1 MQDKYKLII
10 VDNEKLAAEF
20 LDFPS
25 RLYKNDPYW
34 VRPLD
39 SEIEKIFDPQ
49 KNKNFRTGDAIRW
62 LAVDNNGNTMGR
74 IAAFYEKGTAMKNN
88 QPTGGV
94 GFFESVNNQEVANL
108 LFDAGKEWLQN
119 KGMEAMDGPVNFG
132 ERDVFWGCL
141 YDGFTDPNY
150 NMPYNFKYYNDLF
163 NNYGFKEYFKQYTYR
178 LELEGGLKSETVR
191 QKALRLRRDPGYNFE
206 ILNWKV
212 VDRYA
217 DDFMVVFNKAW
228 AKFPG
233 VKPVR
238 KAHAMALLKSLK
250 PIIDPRAVLFGYY
263 HGEPI
268 AFFIMVPN
276 LNPIIKPFNGKM
288 NLLNKIRLFVNLK
301 ILKKSHR
308 LIGLIFGVVPEHQ
321 GKGVESGLILR
332 FEDEVL
338 KPDFPF
344 TELEMNWI
352 GDFNPSMMKLVEQ
365 IGSTISKTHIT
376 YRYLFDRNKP
386 FERAKKLS

>member
-1 MQDKYKLII
+1 MKDDVLLL
-10 VDNEKLAAEF
+10 VVEKEEHKKEF

-25 RLYKNDPYW
+25 RLYKKDPYW

-39 SEIEKIFDPQ
+39 DEVEKIFDPRR
-49 KNKNFRTGDAIRW
+49 NKFFRTGDAVRW
-62 LAVDNNGNTMGR
+62 LAVDKQGKTLGR
-74 IAAFYEKGTAMKNN
+74 IAAFYEKGTAMKND

-94 GFFESVNNQEVANL
+94 GFFESVNRQDVADL
-108 LFDAGKEWLQN
+108 MFDAAKEWLQN

-132 ERDVFWGCL
+132 DRDAFWGCL
-141 YDGFTDPNY
+141 YDGFTDPNF

-163 NNYGFKEYFKQYTYR
+163 LNYGFKEYFKQYTYR
-178 LELEGGLKSETVR
+178 LDFEGGLKSQVVR
-191 QKALRLRRDPGYNFE
+191 EKALRLKRDPGYSFE
-206 ILNWKV
+206 TLKWKV

-217 DDFMVVFNKAW
+217 EDFMTVFNKAW

-238 KAHAMALLKSLK
+238 KAHAMALLNSLK
-250 PIIDPRAVLFGYY
+250 PVIDARAVLFAYY
-263 HGEPI
+263 KGEPI

-288 NLLNKIRLFVNLK
+288 NWVNKLRLFVNLK

-308 LIGLIFGVVPEHQ
+308 LIGLIFGVTPEHQ

-332 FEDEVL
+332 FEEEVL
-338 KPDFPF
+338 KPGFPF

-352 GDFNPSMMKLVEQ
+352 GDFNPRMMKLVEQ
-365 IGSTISKTHIT
+365 IGSTIHKTHIT
-376 YRYLFDRNKP
+376 YRYLFDRSKP
-386 FERAKKLS
+386 FKRAAVIR